1 VLMKQDKDENISR
14 VKKTHTINK
23 KIKLRSQLVSSA
35 IRSKDLTN
43 NIFQKISI
51 KIQLIFCG

>member
-1 VLMKQDKDENISR
+1 M
-14 VKKTHTINK
+14 NK
-23 KIKLRSQLVSSA
+23 KIKLRSQLFSSA

-51 KIQLIFCG
+51 KNTINFFEAKKIKEKEPIS

>member
-1 VLMKQDKDENISR
+1 MKQDRDANISR

-51 KIQLIFCG
+51 KIQLIF